1 MTVKIV
7 RMLNGEDVIAD
18 VQEAYPDQET
28 YSPIGYMLTNPYQI
42 EISATAEMLFEENA
56 SEEPQKIN
64 DLNVQF
70 FPWIPMSSN
79 NKTLVVLSNVAT
91 VYTPNPEIQ
100 SKWETIA
107 KATQNESTEDR
118 STKGP
123 QSLDG

>member
-7 RMLNGEDVIAD
+7 RMQNGEDVIAE
-18 VQEAYPDQET
+18 VQEAYPSQET

-42 EISATAEMLFEENA
+42 EIAATAEMLFEET
-56 SEEPQKIN
+56 SESPQKIN

-70 FPWIPMSSN
+70 FPWIPMSHN

-91 VYTPNPEIQ
+91 VYTPHPEIQ
-100 SKWETIA
+100 SKWETLI
-107 KATQNESTEDR
+107 KAQQNESTEDS

>member
-1 MTVKIV
+1 
-7 RMLNGEDVIAD
+7 
-18 VQEAYPDQET
+18 
-28 YSPIGYMLTNPYQI
+28 MLTNPYQI

-56 SEEPQKIN
+56 SEAPQKIN